1 MNSLE
6 IYEKHHKLIHL
17 IYNSR
22 LKIQILLT
30 LIGGNAPLS
39 RLREV
44 TGSTS
49 QALIP
54 KIRSLES
61 LSLIESVNYEYRLTP
76 IGRLVAE
83 SIENY
88 VSLMGGI
95 DKHQAFLMSHELS
108 DIPHEFLRRISELYL
123 AEVKY
128 DATTDIFFVYRH
140 YVDILKDARYIHG
153 ISSAISPVLAT
164 FLAEKIAQGVP
175 VELVVNRDVVDTLKQ
190 EPYISNIREL
200 FGSGNFLLFVTEES
214 LKLGLTVSDKYIS
227 LGFYKLGTDQYD
239 TSTDLFS
246 DDPQALAWAEE
257 LFTYFRDRAQPLDL
271 NLLLYSREDTGLS
284 GYFKRSLCPLP
295 RPCCC
300 KERGDT
306 RIARRIEGFTAFPD
320 PEPIFAGKLPD
331 GPGTRHTHDNRHTS
345 PPSFPWAAAFDCAAD
360 LFQVPLPVVV
370 SQETAFHLP

>member
-54 KIRSLES
+54 KIRNLEA
-61 LSLIESVNYEYRLTP
+61 LSLIESVNYEYCLTP

-95 DKHQAFLMSHELS
+95 DKHQAFLISHDLS
-108 DIPHEFLRRISELYL
+108 DIPHEFLRRISDLYL

-164 FLAEKIAQGVP
+164 FLAEKVAQGVP
-175 VELVVNRDVVDTLKQ
+175 VELVVNRNVVETLKQ

-200 FGSGNFLLFVTEES
+200 LGSGDFRLFVTEES
-214 LKLGLTVSDKYIS
+214 LKLGLTVSDKFVS

-257 LFTYFRDRAQPLDL
+257 LFTYFRERAQPLDL
-271 NLLLYSREDTGLS
+271 NQLLTGTKS
-284 GYFKRSLCPLP
+284 
-295 RPCCC
+295 
-300 KERGDT
+300 
-306 RIARRIEGFTAFPD
+306 
-320 PEPIFAGKLPD
+320 
-331 GPGTRHTHDNRHTS
+331 
-345 PPSFPWAAAFDCAAD
+345 
-360 LFQVPLPVVV
+360 
-370 SQETAFHLP
+370 